1 MSVHPL
7 HFLLFNILLKVLGK
21 ATRQEEEIK
30 WIQIENG
37 KIKGSLFADDMILYL
52 RDTKDSPRKFLDLIT
67 IFGKMAGYKIMGVFP
82 R

>member
-7 HFLLFNILLKVLGK
+7 HFLLFNIVLKVLAK

-37 KIKGSLFADDMILYL
+37 KIKGSFADDMI
-52 RDTKDSPRKFLDLIT
+52 T
-67 IFGKMAGYKIMGVFP
+67 
-82 R
+82 